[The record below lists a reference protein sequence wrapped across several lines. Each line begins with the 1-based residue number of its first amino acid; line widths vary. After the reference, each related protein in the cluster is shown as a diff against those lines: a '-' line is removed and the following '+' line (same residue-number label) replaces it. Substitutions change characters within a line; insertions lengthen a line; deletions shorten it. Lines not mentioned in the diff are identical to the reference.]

1 VDGRR
6 IALAVG
12 WALVALLALA
22 FLALPIVAI
31 YARTSPGHL
40 IDQLSNPV
48 VEDAFVVSLKTS
60 ALAQLLV
67 VLLGTPTAYLLAS
80 RRFPGHSLAVTL
92 VELPLVLPPA
102 VAGIGLLAAFGRV
115 GLLGSSLRAA
125 GITLPFTQSAV
136 TIAVA
141 FVASP
146 LYVRQAIAAF
156 EATDPNLAAAA
167 RTLGA
172 GPVRTFVRV
181 VLPLARGG
189 LVAGLALS
197 FARGLGEFG
206 ATIMF
211 AGSLQRVTQTLP
223 LAIYAEFD
231 QTNGFDAALAIS
243 GVLVVISVVLLLAL
257 RIALSWQRSPSTRSQ
272 SLFGLSTSS

>member
-1 VDGRR
+1 MGR
-6 IALAVG
+6 AFGFGL
-12 WALVALLALA
+12 LVAVAVVTLA
-22 FLALPIVAI
+22 FLALPIVGI
-31 YARTSPGHL
+31 FVHTSPGNLLH
-40 IDQLSNPV
+40 QLSNPV
-48 VEDAFVVSLKTS
+48 VRDAFVVSIKTS
-60 ALAQLLV
+60 LLAQALILLF
-67 VLLGTPTAYLLAS
+67 GTPTAYLLAT
-80 RRFPGHSLAVTL
+80 RRFTGHSLAVTL

-102 VAGIGLLAAFGRV
+102 VAGIGLLAALGRE
-115 GLLGSSLRAA
+115 GLLGSSFSAL
-125 GITLPFTQSAV
+125 GVTLPFTQTAV

-141 FVASP
+141 YVASP
-146 LYVRQAIAAF
+146 LYIRQAIACF
-156 EATDPNLAAAA
+156 EATDPHLTAAS

-172 GPVRTFVRV
+172 GPLRTFFRI

-231 QTNGFDAALAIS
+231 VNFDTAVAMG
-243 GVLVVISVVLLLAL
+243 GVLILISAALLLAL
-257 RIALSWQRSPSTRSQ
+257 RIGLSWQRSPSSRSP
-272 SLFGLSTSS
+272 SLFGLSSSA

>member
-6 IALAVG
+6 AALAVA
-12 WALVALLALA
+12 WVFVSLLALA
-22 FLALPIVAI
+22 FLMLPIVAI
-31 YARTSPGHL
+31 YTRTSPGNL

-48 VEDAFVVSLKTS
+48 VKDAFVVSLKTS

-67 VLLGTPTAYLLAS
+67 VLFGTPTAYLLAT
-80 RRFPGHSLAVTL
+80 RRFPGHSLAVTF

-102 VAGIGLLAAFGRV
+102 VAGVGLLAAFGRM
-115 GLLGSSLRAA
+115 GLLGSSLRAG

-136 TIAVA
+136 TAAVA
-141 FVASP
+141 FIASP
-146 LYVRQAIAAF
+146 FYVRQGIAAF

-172 GPVRTFVRV
+172 GPVRTFFRV

-189 LVAGLALS
+189 LIAGLALS

-223 LAIYAEFD
+223 LAIYAEFA
-231 QTNGFDAALAIS
+231 QNFDAALAMS
-243 GVLVVISVVLLLAL
+243 GVLVIISVVLLLAL
-257 RIALSWQRSPSTRSQ
+257 RIALTWQRSPSNRSQ
-272 SLFGLSTSS
+272 SLFGLSSSS

>member
-1 VDGRR
+1 
-6 IALAVG
+6 
-12 WALVALLALA
+12 
-22 FLALPIVAI
+22 LPIVGI
-31 YARTSPGHL
+31 FVHTTPGNLLH
-40 IDQLSNPV
+40 QLSNPV
-48 VEDAFVVSLKTS
+48 VKDAFIVSLKTS
-60 ALAQLLV
+60 LLAQ
-67 VLLGTPTAYLLAS
+67 VLILFFGTPTAYLLAT

-102 VAGIGLLAAFGRV
+102 VAGVGLLAALGAN
-115 GLLGSSLRAA
+115 GLLGSSLSAL

-136 TIAVA
+136 TVAVA
-141 FVASP
+141 YVASP
-146 LYVRQAIAAF
+146 LYIRQAIASF
-156 EATDPNLAAAA
+156 EATDPHLTAAS

-172 GPVRTFVRV
+172 GPVRTFFRV

-189 LVAGLALS
+189 LIAGLALS

-231 QTNGFDAALAIS
+231 QSFNATLAMS
-243 GVLVVISVVLLLAL
+243 GVLILISAVLLLTL
-257 RIALSWQRSPSTRSQ
+257 RIGLSWQRSPSSRSP
-272 SLFGLSTSS
+272 SLFGLSSST